1 MRENMVRT
9 QVYLPRDIYERLQKR
24 AAQHGLTLAVQI
36 RTALEDY
43 LERAEAQDEPIL
55 RADDPIFEMIGMFAS
70 KEGDLSVNHDYYLYG
85 APKREIVKPPPAA
98 ARKKPA
104 TREQLAV
111 REKPATYS
119 SKRRSTKRKGKK
131 A

>member
-1 MRENMVRT
+1 MRETMVRT

-24 AAQHGLTLAVQI
+24 AAQHELTLAVQI

-55 RADDPIFEMIGMFAS
+55 RADDPIFDMIGMFAS
-70 KEGDLSVNHDYYLYG
+70 EEGDLSVNHDHYLYG
-85 APKREIVKPPPAA
+85 APKRENIKPASTA

-104 TREQLAV
+104 AGEQLTV
-111 REKPATYS
+111 REKPAAYS
-119 SKRRSTKRKGKK
+119 RQRRSTKRKGKK